1 MIEIQHMK
9 FQESAVSKAILST
22 VYSLLQSTVSKF
34 MSDEGEMTPIVHN
47 EENNKILLDWR
58 QCGNSLAHCYLTVVM
73 KLPDFFHEDEFKD

>member
-1 MIEIQHMK
+1 
-9 FQESAVSKAILST
+9 
-22 VYSLLQSTVSKF
+22 

-47 EENNKILLDWR
+47 EEKYKMLLDWR